1 MDLSED
7 GGRWRQKKSGWKRL
21 GFGLIGIVLLYLI
34 FGKLFKSS
42 LKEYSDEE
50 LNDVLSGGLNKPSK
64 DYGIERR
71 VISSLTLE
79 EPFVDGQ
86 SLRYV
91 NYMNRGNLL
100 LNRKDNK
107 VRLVSDEPQ
116 QSSSVWS
123 LSPILEDVSSFE
135 LELDFSIH
143 GKSIRNGLYGD
154 GMAVW
159 FVDRQLDSGPVFG
172 AENLFNG
179 LGVMIDT
186 YKNSPPDDNKNKFP
200 YVSIQLGDG
209 TTPYNKYLDG
219 VDTEVAGCHLK
230 GVYNNRV
237 PISKMRLIH
246 IRESGYL
253 SIDFDLKGKGDWTN
267 CVTLDNAKLPQKPYF
282 GLSAQT
288 GQLSHNVDVYKAKI
302 YSLIDRDQN
311 PVISLDQLEVD
322 QEKEIPQEDTAQRI
336 RKRRNRRFARKEK
349 ASPPRRSIKRLQN
362 SEQRIKEKNKA
373 KYGEHGSFFGWLRHV
388 ILQWIKWTLYV
399 SILATGSYI
408 AFNFYRY
415 KRDAMRGKRG
425 GGLLS

>member
-219 VDTEVAGCHLK
+219 VDRYGGRWMPFE
-230 GVYNNRV
+230 
-237 PISKMRLIH
+237 
-246 IRESGYL
+246 
-253 SIDFDLKGKGDWTN
+253 
-267 CVTLDNAKLPQKPYF
+267 
-282 GLSAQT
+282 
-288 GQLSHNVDVYKAKI
+288 
-302 YSLIDRDQN
+302 
-311 PVISLDQLEVD
+311 
-322 QEKEIPQEDTAQRI
+322 
-336 RKRRNRRFARKEK
+336 
-349 ASPPRRSIKRLQN
+349 RSVQ
-362 SEQRIKEKNKA
+362 
-373 KYGEHGSFFGWLRHV
+373 
-388 ILQWIKWTLYV
+388 
-399 SILATGSYI
+399 
-408 AFNFYRY
+408 
-415 KRDAMRGKRG
+415 
-425 GGLLS
+425 